1 MIFLSFSRRIP
12 FQIPRKLQR
21 GSPEVQAFSWFQGPG
36 RLADDPQTSN
46 GGRTNATLQYLFKM
60 IKLVRLRVFVNK
72 ARGLMKERFQRL
84 TNWRKPHSCSTSDQL
99 ELYCCRSPSSTSLW
113 SDSNPVRMTC
123 SLGWFKL
130 KFVAVFLTLLLFTL
144 VAETRVRAR
153 TVERIHRGS
162 TLLLPGRTWS
172 WL

>member
-46 GGRTNATLQYLFKM
+46 SGRTNATLQYLFKM
-60 IKLVRLRVFVNK
+60 MKLVRLRVFVNK

-99 ELYCCRSPSSTSLW
+99 ELYCCRSALLYHLPLRSGAIPTSPSQN
-113 SDSNPVRMTC
+113 D
-123 SLGWFKL
+123 
-130 KFVAVFLTLLLFTL
+130 LLFGL
-144 VAETRVRAR
+144 
-153 TVERIHRGS
+153 I
-162 TLLLPGRTWS
+162 
-172 WL
+172 